1 MRQRPWD
8 LSDYEI
14 SLMNSLA
21 PFPLSSL
28 PEHSN
33 YKASHHAWKC
43 GYQEEE
49 RQKSEAEG
57 RFWISDKLLHAT
69 CRGVLSVP
77 GESVLLNTPYSF
89 VVSFIN
95 FFFFLLIRFLGI
107 SRWVFYLSICYVNSY
122 YRLVRQTAGSYLK
135 GLVIFMLNPGK
146 LSLGA
151 FRGCGSYLQKMWAG
165 GKLRLEHIR
174 CEYSLIYFVPSLTIV
189 LSLSFSLL
197 CFWFYFVS
205 SLDILIQRERD

>member
-89 VVSFIN
+89 AVSFIN
-95 FFFFLLIRFLGI
+95 FFFFFANTVPGNKQMSFLFIHMLCKQLLQTGEAN
-107 SRWVFYLSICYVNSY
+107 SR
-122 YRLVRQTAGSYLK
+122 
-135 GLVIFMLNPGK
+135 VIFEGSCYFYVESRKTLIGRVQRLWK
-146 LSLGA
+146 LLTKDVSWREAAAGA
-151 FRGCGSYLQKMWAG
+151 Y
-165 GKLRLEHIR
+165 
-174 CEYSLIYFVPSLTIV
+174 
-189 LSLSFSLL
+189 
-197 CFWFYFVS
+197 
-205 SLDILIQRERD
+205 